1 MNEEAKL
8 HANVHLVLVLLV
20 VKGCSLALLKFF
32 QFKFTNICL
41 EQLLRTLKSACFKD
55 SLRLFI
61 CMKFGYFIH
70 FYNIPD

>member
-41 EQLLRTLKSACFKD
+41 EQLLRTLRITC
-55 SLRLFI
+55 
-61 CMKFGYFIH
+61 
-70 FYNIPD
+70 